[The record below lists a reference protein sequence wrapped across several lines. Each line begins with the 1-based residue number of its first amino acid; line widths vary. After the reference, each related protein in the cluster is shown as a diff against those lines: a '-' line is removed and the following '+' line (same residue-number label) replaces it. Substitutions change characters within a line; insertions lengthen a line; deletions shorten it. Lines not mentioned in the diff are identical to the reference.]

1 MLLRRVP
8 EGLRVA
14 GTVPIITS
22 SSVNRIVETGQPL
35 LTTLQGD
42 PLWPS
47 SPVAVA
53 GVPVVHEGIIIGAVV
68 VWREANREFDNETRD
83 RLELLVPAVGGALAT
98 ALASAT
104 AADRSVRFAMID
116 VDHFKNYNDAHGHG
130 AGDNALKAVARCI
143 AACVRAEDV
152 VYRYGGEEFS
162 ILRPGATPDE
172 AFSVAE
178 RVSRALDAPLWDD
191 QGVAPHESRDPQ

>member
-53 GVPVVHEGIIIGAVV
+53 GVPVVHEGTIIGAVV

-83 RLELLVPAVGGALAT
+83 RLELLVPAVGGALET

-104 AADRSVRFAMID
+104 AADRSVGFAMID